1 MKIKVIR
8 QIILTWFCL
17 TPFFLFN
24 EVKAQNQDF
33 NINTVDFTKIRVDDI
48 SDEQIR
54 QLVSKAEESG
64 YTQQQIETAAIAR
77 GMSQSEVQKLRY
89 RMNSVKTLGGGRTT
103 LAGTTRGQ
111 LRQETQAQK
120 RTDLNPEDILAPLF
134 DEEFDTLAV
143 KEDPRA
149 KIFGYTLFNTQDL
162 TFEPSINL
170 PTPENYVL
178 GPGDEVNIEI
188 WGASQQNY
196 NLMVMPD
203 GYILID
209 NIGPVRVNGMT
220 IEEATKKIKSTLSS
234 IYAGLRGSNPNTFAQ
249 VSLGNLRSIKVVLLG
264 EVYLPGSYTLS
275 SFSRAFNALYMSGG
289 PGINGTLRDIQIIRD
304 SKVIDTIDVYDF
316 LFKGDI
322 RKNILLHDQDIIKIN
337 PFMTRVSI
345 SGEVKRPLI
354 YEMKEG
360 EVLNDLIRFAGGFSG
375 KAYTGRIKVFRNNI
389 REKEVLDVPLEDYR
403 TVSLCN
409 GDSVVIE
416 PILDRFAN
424 RVEIRGAVYRPGTY
438 AVQDSLT
445 LLQLIEKADGLKGE
459 AFLSRAV
466 IYRTMEN
473 YNLETIPVDLEALLD
488 GKLADIM
495 LKREDI
501 VTIPSVFDLQEEYYV
516 QIDGEV
522 RSPGQYPFMYNSTV
536 EDIIIQ
542 AGGLL
547 ESASMARLEVARR
560 VKDAQSTAVSN
571 KVADIFYYQISKDL
585 RLSDAGKGLVL
596 EPFDRI
602 FIRRSPGYEVQIT
615 AFVEGE
621 VIFPGEYSISGKDE
635 RISDIINRAG
645 GLTPDAYPKGASLIR
660 MYKID
665 EKERA
670 KAIQSGDLLR
680 QSFFAQTTNSGYY
693 PYERTNADIL
703 KDERKRQVL
712 DSIITAATLYRD
724 EQAIGIDLEK
734 ILAEPHGRHDIL
746 IQEGDRL
753 VIPKELQ
760 TVSLSGELLH
770 PITARYDQSNHF
782 KDYVRNAGGFT
793 SNANKSKSF
802 VIYANGSVDITRGFI
817 GIKNYPKVEPGAEI
831 VVPKKDAVKRM
842 TASQWITLG
851 SSLTS
856 MALLVVTLIN
866 TMK

>member
-1 MKIKVIR
+1 MRNKSFIRVSILFICFALSVTESWAQEQNLNMGSIDFASIKVDN
-8 QIILTWFCL
+8 LS
-17 TPFFLFN
+17 
-24 EVKAQNQDF
+24 
-33 NINTVDFTKIRVDDI
+33 DD
-48 SDEQIR
+48 QIR
-54 QLVSKAEESG
+54 SLLLRAEESG
-64 YTQQQIETAAIAR
+64 YTLQQIETAAIAK

-89 RMNSVKTLGGGRTT
+89 RMNSIKTLGGRRTALNGST
-103 LAGTTRGQ
+103 KGQ
-111 LRQETQAQK
+111 RRQETQVQK
-120 RTDLNPEDILAPLF
+120 RTDLNPEDILAPLLDEGF
-134 DEEFDTLAV
+134 DSLAV
-143 KEDPRA
+143 NEDPRT

-162 TFEPSINL
+162 TFEPSVNL
-170 PTPENYVL
+170 PTPANYVL

-196 NLMVMPD
+196 NLLVMPD
-203 GYILID
+203 GYIFID
-209 NIGPVRVNGMT
+209 NVGPVRVTGLT
-220 IEEATKKIKSTLSS
+220 IEEASEKIISRLSS
-234 IYAGLRGSNPNTFAQ
+234 IYSGLRRTNPNTFAQ
-249 VSLGNLRSIKVVLLG
+249 ISLGNLRSIKVVVLG
-264 EVYLPGSYTLS
+264 EAYLPGSYTLS
-275 SFSRAFNALYMSGG
+275 SLSRAFNALYLSGG
-289 PGINGTLRDIQIIRD
+289 PDINGTLRDIQIIRD

-322 RKNILLHDQDIIKIN
+322 QKNILLHDQDIIKIN
-337 PFMTRVSI
+337 PFVTRVNV

-360 EVLNDLIRFAGGFSG
+360 EVLDDLIRFAGGFSG
-375 KAYTGRIKVFRNNI
+375 KAYTGRIRIFRNNL
-389 REKEVLDVPLEDYR
+389 REKEVLDVPLEDYSN
-403 TVSLCN
+403 VSLCN
-409 GDSVVIE
+409 GDSVVVE

-424 RVEIRGAVYRPGTY
+424 RVEIRGAVYRPGVY

-445 LLQLIEKADGLKGE
+445 LKQLIDKADGLKGE

-466 IYRTMEN
+466 IFRTMEN
-473 YNLETIPVDLEALLD
+473 YNLETIPVDLEAILN
-488 GKLADIM
+488 GTLADIT

-522 RSPGQYPFMYNSTV
+522 RNPGQYPFMYNSTV

-547 ESASMARLEVARR
+547 ESASMAHMEVARR
-560 VKDAQSTAVSN
+560 VKDAQSTAISN
-571 KVADIFYYQISKDL
+571 KVADIFYYQVSKDL
-585 RLSDAGKGLVL
+585 RLSDAGKNLIL

-621 VIFPGEYSISGKDE
+621 VVFPGEYSISGKNE

-670 KAIQSGDLLR
+670 RTIQSGDLLR
-680 QSFFAQTTNSGYY
+680 QSFFAQTINSEYY
-693 PYERTNADIL
+693 PNERTNTDML
-703 KDERKRQVL
+703 KDERKRQLL
-712 DSIITAATLYRD
+712 DSIITAATLYKD

-734 ILAEPHGRHDIL
+734 IMAEPHGRHDII

-760 TVSLSGELLH
+760 TVSLKGELLH
-770 PITARYDQSNHF
+770 PINARYDNRNRF
-782 KDYVRNAGGFT
+782 RDYVRNAGGFT
-793 SNANKSKSF
+793 SNANKSKSY

-856 MALLVVTLIN
+856 MALLVVTLLN